1 MDDTD
6 SPFDPNQPVIPVVVD
21 LTAQP
26 GDVRYACLKCGWSV
40 TLKPEGEAL
49 WTRHS
54 AVIPT
59 CRRDKVLL
67 IRTVV
72 L

>member
-1 MDDTD
+1 MDDVND
-6 SPFDPNQPVIPVVVD
+6 FPFDPNQPVPVVD

-49 WTRHS
+49 WTNHG

-59 CRRDKVLL
+59 CRRDKVIL

-72 L
+72 S